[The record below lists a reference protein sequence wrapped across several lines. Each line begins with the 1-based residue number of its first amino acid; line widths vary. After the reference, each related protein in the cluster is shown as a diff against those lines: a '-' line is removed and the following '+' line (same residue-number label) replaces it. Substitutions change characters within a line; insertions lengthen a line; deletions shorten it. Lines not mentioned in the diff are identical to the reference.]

1 MNSTDDHNVD
11 VAALSRPCLAR
22 LSRDVRAELTDR
34 ENVDRA
40 ALLENMKATA
50 AAAGFDP
57 SLVSMSTKRRG
68 RPRKANSHDEHHERT
83 EEPS

>member
-57 SLVSMSTKRRG
+57 SLVSMSTMASPLADSTAAAALVALSG
-68 RPRKANSHDEHHERT
+68 
-83 EEPS
+83 